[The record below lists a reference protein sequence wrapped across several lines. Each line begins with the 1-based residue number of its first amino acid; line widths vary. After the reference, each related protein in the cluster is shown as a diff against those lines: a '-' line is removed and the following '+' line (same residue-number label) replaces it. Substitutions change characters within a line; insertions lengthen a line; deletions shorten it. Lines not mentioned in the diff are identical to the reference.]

1 MKTDTLCRNAAL
13 EYIKHGIPVFPIC
26 WPNTDGT
33 CDCGR
38 KHQGKKI
45 GKAPLT
51 RHGLK
56 DATVKQARVEEYWSR
71 WPNAGI
77 ALATDCL
84 VVLDFDADN
93 GGLESKTI
101 IEAQYGLPRTRTH
114 RTGGGGLH
122 YLYRSPDGTDIR
134 NAVNLG
140 GYLGVDLR
148 ANGGYIVAPPS
159 LHKNGNR
166 YEVIDNSEI
175 IPAPTWLTEIA
186 TKKKPIQT
194 ANIETPLIFEGQ
206 RNSTLSS
213 LAGTMRS
220 RGMTETEIF
229 AALTVTNNERCQP
242 PLPEDEVEDIAKS
255 AARYAPTF
263 LTEFFQAPNAVFE
276 LDINKHEKLVYLYIC
291 RCTNQG
297 APAFPGYGRIA
308 KSCSM
313 SRPIAVEAINNL
325 VEKGLIGKTRRQ
337 KSNKSWESNTYHV
350 LPFPLN
356 DIYRVK

>member
-1 MKTDTLCRNAAL
+1 MLDAAL
-13 EYIKHGIPVFPIC
+13 SYTAQGFRVFPVC
-26 WPNTDGT
+26 WPNAYG
-33 CDCGR
+33 DCGCEH

-51 RHGLK
+51 KHGLK
-56 DATVKQARVEEYWSR
+56 DATVKQVCVKEYWSR

-77 ALATDCL
+77 ALATDGL

-93 GGLESKTI
+93 GGLESKSI

-122 YLYRSPDGTDIR
+122 YLYRNPNGTNIR
-134 NAVNLG
+134 NATRFS
-140 GYLGVDLR
+140 GYQGVDLR

-166 YEVIDNSEI
+166 YEVLDDSEI
-175 IPAPTWLTEIA
+175 IPAPTWLTEMV

-194 ANIETPLIFEGQ
+194 ANTEPQLILEGQ
-206 RNSTLSS
+206 RNFTLTS

-220 RGMTETEIF
+220 RGMAETEIL

-242 PLPEDEVEDIAKS
+242 PLPEDEVKDIAKS
-255 AARYAPTF
+255 AAGYAPSF
-263 LTEFFQAPNAVFE
+263 LTEFFQAPNAIFE
-276 LDINKHEKLVYLYIC
+276 VDISKHEKLAYLYIC